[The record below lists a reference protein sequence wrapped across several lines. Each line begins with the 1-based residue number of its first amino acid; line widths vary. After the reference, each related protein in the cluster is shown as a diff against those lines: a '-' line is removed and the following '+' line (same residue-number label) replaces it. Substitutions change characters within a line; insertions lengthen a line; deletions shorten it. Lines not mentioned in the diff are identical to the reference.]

1 MRFTAS
7 QVSEVAAR
15 VAGNLDPNRSVYSR
29 PSLRPRCSAP
39 QANLE
44 AKELPL
50 EGK

>member
-1 MRFTAS
+1 MRLAPA

-39 QANLE
+39 RAILE
-44 AKELPL
+44 SKELPL